1 MLVDVWNFA
10 VSEIGLAE
18 GRIWF
23 SAFRH
28 FWYNNSGAVRG
39 SWSDTRAGNEC
50 RDMVHGRE
58 CSFWSVPV
66 LERHHWRLGEA
77 FWLVG
82 AHFANSGITC
92 NVSLLS
98 VSSSRI

>member
-28 FWYNNSGAVRG
+28 FWYNNSGAGGGHGVTPELEMSAG
-39 SWSDTRAGNEC
+39 TWCMGESAASGLFLSWNGTTGD
-50 RDMVHGRE
+50 
-58 CSFWSVPV
+58 
-66 LERHHWRLGEA
+66 
-77 FWLVG
+77 
-82 AHFANSGITC
+82 
-92 NVSLLS
+92 
-98 VSSSRI
+98 